1 MFVLSLSW
9 HSFGL
14 HPEAMNLKREAL
26 LSFRLDVGRQR
37 GVVMCPAVGA
47 CNYKEETYPRTPPA
61 MDPID

>member
-47 CNYKEETYPRTPPA
+47 CNH
-61 MDPID
+61 